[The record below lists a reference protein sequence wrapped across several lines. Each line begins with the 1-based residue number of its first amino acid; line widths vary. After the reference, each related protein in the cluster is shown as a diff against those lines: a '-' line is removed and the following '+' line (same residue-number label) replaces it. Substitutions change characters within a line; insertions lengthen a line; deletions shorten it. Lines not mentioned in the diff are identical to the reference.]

1 MPFYYNFLEDP
12 CVEIRNL
19 ALNLVMEFCSYAE
32 LVLIEGMTRGS
43 INCKLQC
50 AKGLGLRGVHNFRA
64 LLLGM
69 RDINEKVRRECCSS
83 ILQNYNLYDIVPQ
96 YKGKVEP
103 MRVVDLQHQGSFG
116 RKQFSNSVP
125 GNENLFEVMIE
136 RLAVEYDFPLDSQ

>member
-1 MPFYYNFLEDP
+1 MPFYYNFLDDP

-19 ALNLVMEFCSYAE
+19 ALNLVLDFGSYAE

-83 ILQNYNLYDIVPQ
+83 ILQNYNLHDIVHE
-96 YKGKVEP
+96 YKEKSSQCVSLIYNIKDLLEGNNSRTLSQE
-103 MRVVDLQHQGSFG
+103 MR
-116 RKQFSNSVP
+116 
-125 GNENLFEVMIE
+125 LF
-136 RLAVEYDFPLDSQ
+136 LG